1 MSETT
6 NPDFV
11 SVPRLSELTSLSIRQ
26 VWRLVRRGDVPSLK
40 VGRRRLVPLKEAI
53 QALRMIN
60 RPREEG
66 SSNRGEVKIPI
77 IPDEEWGLF
86 HGKNVKHGALK
97 AHTDTDYLVFSCPE
111 CGTHLCGG
119 AGILLLGGSS
129 SFGSGKSEDVPVL
142 IFQIH
147 CIACGLIDH
156 FKIAIDQY
164 GRYDIDR
171 GQ

>member
-53 QALRMIN
+53 QAIRMIN
-60 RPREEG
+60 RPRKEG
-66 SSNRGEVKIPI
+66 SSNRGGVKIPL
-77 IPDEEWGLF
+77 IPDEEWGFL

-111 CGTHLCGG
+111 CGTHLRGG
-119 AGILLLGGSS
+119 AGISLVGVSAD
-129 SFGSGKSEDVPVL
+129 FDSGNAQDVPVMVFR
-142 IFQIH
+142 IK

-164 GRYDIDR
+164 GRYDIGR